1 MGLLNKVFF
10 KVGYYSASNPCTS
23 MFFAL
28 AVTIVCSLGFINYKV
43 TVRNS
48 PNSYPSIYRAAPK
61 SFGSLPAREPTSS
74 KIISM
79 SSLAPSSESTPSS
92 SALNSKTTQMLISSK
107 SLTWNFCSISM

>member
-48 PNSYPSIYRAAPK
+48 QNS
-61 SFGSLPAREPTSS
+61 
-74 KIISM
+74 
-79 SSLAPSSESTPSS
+79 
-92 SALNSKTTQMLISSK
+92 
-107 SLTWNFCSISM
+107 